1 MKKTVLTI
9 IVTLFVGIIIGWNL
23 KPEPQKLTNRT
34 ITIAKWYCE
43 DTISK
48 MPPGREKAAMI
59 AAFDNINE
67 GSISYDPNFLSSKDA
82 VSFQLVIAFANM
94 YEARESFRFIPKTT
108 PSPSRTSI

>member
-1 MKKTVLTI
+1 MKIILTVFAALLIGLITGLT
-9 IVTLFVGIIIGWNL
+9 L

-82 VSFQLVIAFANM
+82 VSYKLVIAFANM
-94 YEARESFRFIPKTT
+94 YEARESFKFFPKTT
-108 PSPSRTSI
+108 PSQSRTSI